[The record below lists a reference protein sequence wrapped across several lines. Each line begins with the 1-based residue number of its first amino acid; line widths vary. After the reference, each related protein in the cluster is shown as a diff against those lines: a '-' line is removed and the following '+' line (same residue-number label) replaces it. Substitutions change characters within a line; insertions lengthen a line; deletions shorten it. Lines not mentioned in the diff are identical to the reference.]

1 MLIMET
7 SFESVLAPWHSAN
20 CSTAHQCAST
30 LPEKTSHKCIWT
42 KTLPRVLRQE
52 QLSSI
57 VFRLHRKGYA
67 GRQVNLS
74 NAIVTCKC
82 MNDRTCTH
90 LRKRFESR

>member
-7 SFESVLAPWHSAN
+7 SFESVLAPWYSAN
-20 CSTAHQCAST
+20 CSTAHQCAPT

-42 KTLPRVLRQE
+42 KTLPQ

-67 GRQVNLS
+67 SRQLTSLNKLLS
-74 NAIVTCKC
+74 HKK
-82 MNDRTCTH
+82 MPG
-90 LRKRFESR
+90 